1 MKRRC
6 SSSDSSSSSSD
17 SSSSSSSDFSSSSS
31 SDSSSS
37 SSSDS
42 SSSSSSSEK
51 EISTKLSVLNNKNNK
66 KPKLQEK
73 GNPNGKTPVIKK
85 QPPTMT
91 RCDNV
96 EMSAA
101 TATTADVKV
110 YPDSYVYEVDMP
122 GLKSAG
128 EIKVWLDDDYLVV
141 SGERKR
147 EEGVEYLM
155 MGRKVGKFMH
165 RFVLPKNADAD
176 AVSAICK
183 NGVLSVTV
191 QKLPPPPQ
199 PKNPRRNVQ
208 VFMA

>member
-6 SSSDSSSSSSD
+6 SSSDSSSSLSD
-17 SSSSSSSDFSSSSS
+17 SSSSSSSDSSSSL

-73 GNPNGKTPVIKK
+73 GNPNGKTPVIKQ

-96 EMSAA
+96 EMS

-165 RFVLPKNADAD
+165 RFVLPKNANAD
-176 AVSAICK
+176 AVSAMCK